1 MSLLYVCIMDMN
13 VLLYIMYIGAI
24 HLLCIVCVCM
34 YVLYICMYGIYM
46 HVYVYNTY
54 VLYIC
59 MWFSSMCVC
68 VCVG

>member
-1 MSLLYVCIMDMN
+1 MDMN
-13 VLLYIMYIGAI
+13 VPLYIMYIGAI
-24 HLLCIVCVCM
+24 HILCIVCV
-34 YVLYICMYGIYM
+34 CMYGIYM

>member
-1 MSLLYVCIMDMN
+1 
-13 VLLYIMYIGAI
+13 
-24 HLLCIVCVCM
+24 M

-68 VCVG
+68 VCVCVWVSSMCVCVGGLVQCMYNIVLMYVG